1 MSNNRNL
8 SQDEKNSIIAA
19 YKTEETSQTD
29 LAIQYGVGRTSIRRV
44 LASAGLATYKDY
56 ATSKERELL
65 EVIKTFEI
73 NEPDKLSKV
82 LQRGLQC

>member
-8 SQDEKNSIIAA
+8 SQAEKNSIIAA
-19 YKTEETSQTD
+19 YSTKEVSQTD
-29 LAIQYGVGRTSIRRV
+29 LAIQYGIGRTSVRRV

-56 ATSKERELL
+56 ATPKERKLL

-73 NEPDKLSKV
+73 NEPEKLSKI

>member
-8 SQDEKNSIIAA
+8 SQAEINNIIAA
-19 YKTEETSQTD
+19 YSTKEVSQTD
-29 LAIQYGVGRTSIRRV
+29 LAIQYGIGRTSVRRV

-56 ATSKERELL
+56 ATPKERKLL

-73 NEPDKLSKV
+73 NEPEKLSKI